1 MRLKRLSVEVLA
13 GVGQKRR
20 VVASTTHFSAVPYLL
35 QGTDALVT
43 LPRHAAL
50 AIAAQTG
57 LRVADCPIEM
67 PCYGVELAWRVDA
80 VRDSAVGAVRD
91 TVLKVLRGYDW
102 T

>member
-1 MRLKRLSVEVLA
+1 MRLKRLSV
-13 GVGQKRR
+13 
-20 VVASTTHFSAVPYLL
+20 TTHFSAVPYLL

-57 LRVADCPIEM
+57 LRVADCPLEM
-67 PCYGVELAWRVDA
+67 PRYGVELAWRVDA

-91 TVLKVLRGYDW
+91 TVLQVLRGYDW